1 MASNSKNI
9 AELLNG
15 DVTVTAVDIADDA
28 VTAAKIATGAV
39 VADGLGTGA
48 VTATKLGASA
58 VTNAKLGAGA
68 VTNAKIADSV
78 NLGRRNL
85 IINGAMQVE
94 QRGAYTITT
103 TGSPEYGGPDR
114 FHVWSYTSGEEVIA
128 EISKS
133 TVGGTPTG
141 FANTYRF
148 DVLTAESSVAA
159 AEAVVVAQYIEAQN
173 CQHLEYGTSD
183 AKAVTVSFWIKTPIT
198 GTYCFFLQNDDGDR
212 IQVKEYTVS
221 SANTWEK
228 KIITIPGDTAG
239 TINNDN
245 GRGLW
250 CGWVLMAGTDRHGS
264 KDAWRTTGEDYA
276 TSNQVNAVNSTANN
290 IYFTGIQLE
299 VGDTATP
306 FEHLS
311 YAEELATCY
320 RYFRA
325 QQYYKVGAL
334 PWANS
339 GGGWGGMFFLHPVE
353 MRASP
358 TITQTAVP
366 SYSNILGGDG
376 PNGQNGYS
384 TNANVNTSG
393 DQFGFKLQNNASGST
408 IYAVSSRLQF
418 NAEL

>member
-1 MASNSKNI
+1 MALSK
-9 AELLNG
+9 
-15 DVTVTAVDIADDA
+15 
-28 VTAAKIATGAV
+28 
-39 VADGLGTGA
+39 
-48 VTATKLGASA
+48 
-58 VTNAKLGAGA
+58 
-68 VTNAKIADSV
+68 V
-78 NLGRRNL
+78 NPNLVQNFGRRNL

-94 QRGAYTITT
+94 QRGAYTIST

-159 AEAVVVAQYIEAQN
+159 NEAVVVAQYIEAQD

-183 AKAVTVSFWIKTPIT
+183 AKSVTLSFWIKTSVT

-212 IQVKEYTVS
+212 IQVKEYTVT

-239 TINNDN
+239 TINNDT

-264 KDAWRTTGEDYA
+264 KDTWRTTDADYA
-276 TSNQVNAVNSTANN
+276 TSNQVNAVNDVANN

-299 VGDTATP
+299 VGDTATD
-306 FEHLS
+306 FEHRS
-311 YAEELATCY
+311 YGEELALCQ
-320 RYFRA
+320 RYFEIVGNWSSTSQFYAYPIFKSRSASIGITVHYRVQKRA
-325 QQYYKVGAL
+325 TPAVTSYDRLGTTTGV
-334 PWANS
+334 
-339 GGGWGGMFFLHPVE
+339 F
-353 MRASP
+353 
-358 TITQTAVP
+358 TQI
-366 SYSNILGGDG
+366 SNG
-376 PNGQNGYS
+376 
-384 TNANVNTSG
+384 TNLAI
-393 DQFGFKLQNNASGST
+393 QFGPTGDVNGLYRTQHAT
-408 IYAVSSRLQF
+408 QPVAVTTSAYGLKIKVD
-418 NAEL
+418 AEL